1 MGKEKNELSR
11 FFESKTRIRN
21 IRPCTSAE
29 DIRIMQD
36 MNEKMAAA
44 TREYMAKVEM
54 SHKELVGFR
63 FSGFPDELI

>member
-1 MGKEKNELSR
+1 MEKVKKDLSM
-11 FFESKTRIRN
+11 FFESKSRIRN

-36 MNEKMAAA
+36 LNEKMAAA
-44 TREYMAKVEM
+44 TCEYVAKVEM

-63 FSGFPDELI
+63 FSR